1 MNLAARTAQWMRVAG
16 ITPVVC
22 IAVLNYFCL
31 APPANSQIASASNC
45 EKSDMRADAIRACAA
60 LANVADAESRAGVYT
75 MRGLAWLREE
85 EPEAAAA
92 DFTRALEL
100 DTAQLAALK
109 GRAKAYALLGKH
121 ELAARDWESVIVVNP
136 NRDENYRQRGT
147 SLLAAGKPEEALADF
162 TKAIAINP
170 KSPDGYVG
178 RATVYDHLNR
188 RDKALNEFDLA
199 VGINSGLWTTYLA
212 RAEFADRRGDVQMA
226 IENYKLVVKYNSR
239 YWNAYKALHRL
250 GASHS
255 FGSE

>member
-1 MNLAARTAQWMRVAG
+1 
-16 ITPVVC
+16 
-22 IAVLNYFCL
+22 
-31 APPANSQIASASNC
+31 
-45 EKSDMRADAIRACAA
+45 MRAEVIRACSA
-60 LANVADAESRAGVYT
+60 LANVADPQSRAGVYT

-85 EPEAAAA
+85 EPVAAAA
-92 DFTRALEL
+92 DFTRALQL
-100 DTAQLAALK
+100 DTVQLAALK
-109 GRAKAYALLGKH
+109 GRARAYALLGKH
-121 ELAARDWESVIVVNP
+121 ELAARDWESVISVNP
-136 NRDENYRQRGT
+136 YLDENYRQRGT
-147 SLLAAGKPEEALADF
+147 SLLAAGKHEEALADF
-162 TKAIAINP
+162 TKSIAINP

-188 RDKALNEFDLA
+188 RDKALNEFELA